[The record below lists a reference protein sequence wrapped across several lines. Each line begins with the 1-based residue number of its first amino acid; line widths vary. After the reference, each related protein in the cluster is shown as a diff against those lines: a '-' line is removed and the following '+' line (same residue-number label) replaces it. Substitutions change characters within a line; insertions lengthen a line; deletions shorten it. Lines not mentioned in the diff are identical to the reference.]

1 MRSVSSVFQKRWLLP
16 LLLIALLGLFAF
28 GPALHGW
35 YFGDDFQYWTH
46 KIASNPLWFFSH
58 KNPLHVYAYRPIEFA
73 ALWLL
78 QTVSPDSTLP
88 IHATQLALHLAIGA
102 LVIHLVRTTGSSIGV
117 AWLAGAVFVLSQA
130 AVHAVCSLDTLS
142 QLLETLLG
150 LLAIH
155 FLHRW
160 TLAPGRHFLVA
171 GSFLCYGLALFS
183 KELSLSLSV
192 SLAVYLGIRV
202 LQRRVG
208 TLQAILA
215 LTPHALI
222 SVAYLAIRRSLHLPS
237 GGFGDG
243 MYDFNL
249 QQNLVIN
256 PLLALVQS
264 AMPMASSDVF
274 LWAKLHWAPG
284 LLVAGSLTAGA
295 LFLPLI
301 GYWKSRRWRLPAC
314 LAIGFLT
321 TICIA
326 FLMNHISEL
335 YVYSV
340 LPIFGL
346 YFAQGI
352 AHLWRETPHRMA
364 RSALALFV
372 GVFLVANTISSH
384 RKAAQVEENGRYA
397 RSMMIQLERII
408 RSAPLHANIV
418 LQETSGSPS
427 YSIYHQRDFMRISY
441 GPGVLCHLLR
451 RGDLRFEFRPL
462 QQMDAAVQPGALAY
476 QVESDSLVSPLRDHD
491 NLAVKQE
498 TVLRTAS
505 RTPLGPDHILTARR

>member
-1 MRSVSSVFQKRWLLP
+1 MRSVSRVFQKRWLLP
-16 LLLIALLGLFAF
+16 LLLISLLGLFAF

-46 KIASNPLWFFSH
+46 KIASNPWWFFSH

-73 ALWLL
+73 VLWVF
-78 QTVSPDSTLP
+78 QTISPESTLP
-88 IHATQLALHLAIGA
+88 IHATQLALHLAIGG

-160 TLAPGRHFLVA
+160 TLSPSRHFLVA

-202 LQRRVG
+202 LQRRVAI
-208 TLQAILA
+208 LQAILA
-215 LTPHALI
+215 MIPHALI

-249 QQNLVIN
+249 QHNLVVN

-274 LWAKLHWAPG
+274 LWTKLHWIPG
-284 LLVAGSLTAGA
+284 LLAAGSLTTGA

-301 GYWKSRRWRLPAC
+301 GYWKSRHWRLPAY

-340 LPIFGL
+340 LPFFGW

-352 AHLWRETPHRMA
+352 AHLWREAPHRMA
-364 RSALALFV
+364 RTALALFV
-372 GVFLVANTISSH
+372 GVFLVANAVSSH
-384 RKAAQVEENGRYA
+384 RKSMQVEENGRYA
-397 RSMMIQLERII
+397 RSMMNQLEQII
-408 RSAPLHANIV
+408 RSAPPQANIV

-427 YSIYHQRDFMRISY
+427 YSIYIQRDFMRISY
-441 GPGVLCHLLR
+441 GPSVLCHLLR
-451 RGDLRFEFRPL
+451 RSDLRFEFRPH
-462 QQMDAAVQPGALAY
+462 QQMEATVPQGTLAY
-476 QVESDSLVSPLRDHD
+476 QIESDSMVAPFLNRSEFV
-491 NLAVKQE
+491 AKQE
-498 TVLRTAS
+498 TALRTAS
-505 RTPLGPDHILTARR
+505 RTTLGSDNTMTASR